1 MVNRSRILVQSLT
14 EKQLQQLVVQSL
26 RLLGYTVFESGKAR
40 SKVMCP
46 ACKTRHYA
54 TGWQGNSV
62 GLPDLYV
69 HNSKWK
75 IPVGVGIE
83 LKTTKGKVQIEQQ
96 LFADMNVTKV
106 CRSLDDVLNAIHTV
120 ELVIG
125 NDHTLKKLEEF
136 IDNEYRQK

>member
-1 MVNRSRILVQSLT
+1 
-14 EKQLQQLVVQSL
+14 
-26 RLLGYTVFESGKAR
+26 
-40 SKVMCP
+40 MCP
-46 ACKTRHYA
+46 TCKTRHYA

-69 HNSKWK
+69 HSSKWK

-106 CRSLDDVLNAIHTV
+106 CRSLDEVLNAIHTV

-125 NDHTLKKLEEF
+125 NDYTIKKLEEF
-136 IDNEYRQK
+136 INNEYRQK

>member
-46 ACKTRHYA
+46 TCKTRHYA

-106 CRSLDDVLNAIHTV
+106 CRSLDEVLNAIHTI

-125 NDHTLKKLEEF
+125 NDHTIKKLEEF
-136 IDNEYRQK
+136 INNEYRQK

>member
-1 MVNRSRILVQSLT
+1 
-14 EKQLQQLVVQSL
+14 
-26 RLLGYTVFESGKAR
+26 
-40 SKVMCP
+40 MCP
-46 ACKTRHYA
+46 TCKTRHYA

-106 CRSLDDVLNAIHTV
+106 CRSLDEVLNAIHTI

-125 NDHTLKKLEEF
+125 NDHTIKKLEEF
-136 IDNEYRQK
+136 INNEYRQK

>member
-46 ACKTRHYA
+46 TCKTRHYA

-75 IPVGVGIE
+75 IPVGIGIE

-106 CRSLDDVLNAIHTV
+106 CRSLDEVLNAIHTI

-125 NDHTLKKLEEF
+125 NDHTIKKLEEF
-136 IDNEYRQK
+136 INNEYRQK